1 MVQRSIA
8 SIPVIV
14 TLFAVIGFAGL
25 LGPMG
30 VLFAMPLTVI
40 IYTLIRRLYT
50 GEDVTQG
57 KGEKPFQGM
66 LKPKADKAS

>member
-25 LGPMG
+25 LGAMG

-40 IYTLIRRLYT
+40 IYTLVRRLYT
-50 GEDVTQG
+50 GEDVTQ
-57 KGEKPFQGM
+57 KKAEKPLKTA
-66 LKPKADKAS
+66 LKPKTR